1 MLVTI
6 YNPEFFNPS
15 CIEEAKKIIL
25 TDEDIPDQ
33 WESET
38 KWTMDFFREKNLF
51 NEESI
56 VLDWGCGIGRLSKP
70 IIEEFNCKVV
80 GVDFQPNMLK
90 YAREYVNHPNF
101 TAINNEEFFEL
112 PDNYFT
118 TGIAVWALQHAVHSN
133 PIMTCIKKKLKFKS
147 KFCVLE
153 SNIKSL
159 PVVHVEADTVTSRD
173 VLINVIAHE
182 SEPFVGDWIISS
194 DHASAYDLVDYFSVE
209 EIIPLSSEVDNI
221 VLSNNFNGSWAGI
234 LINDRKYFYY

>member
-6 YNPEFFNPS
+6 YNPKFFNPS

-25 TDEDIPDQ
+25 TDEDIPNQ

-38 KWTMDFFREKNLF
+38 KWTIDFFREKNLF

-90 YAREYVNHPNF
+90 YACEYVNHPNF

-118 TGIAVWALQHAVHSN
+118 TGIAVWALQHAVHPK
-133 PIMTCIKKKLKFKS
+133 PIITCIQKKLKAKS

-153 SNIKSL
+153 TNSKSL
-159 PVVHVEADTVTSRD
+159 PVVHVEADTVTKND
-173 VLINVIAHE
+173 FLINVIAHE
-182 SEPFVGDWIISS
+182 SEPFVDDWVTSL
-194 DHASAYDLVDYFSVE
+194 DNTSADDLLEHFSVE

-221 VLSNNFNGSWAGI
+221 TLSDYFNGSWAGI
-234 LINDRKYFYY
+234 FVNDRKYFYY